1 MSSLWRRQ
9 AIKLYDLATHRQ
21 FLKRLD
27 ELNKTQWLSRDELL
41 KLQRDKLY
49 RLLKYAYEH
58 IPYYQR
64 VFDQVSFRPEE
75 VLTDLNSMHKI
86 PLINKSIIR
95 QNFEDLCTSETKR
108 REAMSYLTTGGSTG
122 QPLKFL
128 QDPNFRDHVTAD
140 LHRHLGW
147 GGWDLGQVH
156 AYIWG
161 ANFEVASSQAFRT
174 RMMDFILNRFVTN
187 AYVLSDESMHA
198 FAEKVRH
205 YRPKLAFCYPSS
217 LYRFGEFVREHSYHD
232 IKFEAM
238 FSSAEVLYPAQR
250 QFIEETF
257 GGKMFNRYA
266 TRELACISCECNAH
280 NGMHVS
286 VENVYVEILKDGQ
299 PAAPGETGDVI
310 VTNLNNYGMPFIRYS
325 VGDLGAWSRQE
336 SCPCGRQLPLME
348 LVQGRR
354 IDMFKTRDGRAVWGG
369 FASPLFG
376 MKGVEQ
382 FQLVQK
388 SLDYVVARIVK
399 NGELDQAGLAK
410 IERTVK
416 IALGDQVQVQFEFP
430 EQIGVYDSGK
440 YRYAISEVQD

>member
-1 MSSLWRRQ
+1 MSSLWRRPL
-9 AIKLYDLATHRQ
+9 IKLYDAATKRQ
-21 FLKRLD
+21 FLERLD

-41 KLQRDKLY
+41 KLQQAKLH
-49 RLLKYAYEH
+49 RLLTYAH
-58 IPYYQR
+58 QNVPYYRR
-64 VFDQVSFRPEE
+64 VFAQVGFHPDE
-75 VLTDLNSMHKI
+75 VLTDLSSMRKI
-86 PLINKSIIR
+86 PLINKSLIR
-95 QNFEDLCTSETKR
+95 QNFDDLRTTETER
-108 REAMSYLTTGGSTG
+108 RQSMTTLTTGGSTG
-122 QPLKFL
+122 QPLKFM
-128 QDPNFRDHVTAD
+128 QDSNYRDYVTAD

-147 GGWDLGQVH
+147 GGWKLGQVH

-174 RMMDFILNRFVTN
+174 RMMDFVLNRFVTN
-187 AYVLSDESMHA
+187 AYVLSKESMA
-198 FAEKVRH
+198 EFAQKVRQQ
-205 YRPKLAFCYPSS
+205 RPELVFCYPSS
-217 LYRFGEFVREHSYHD
+217 LFRFAEFVRENGFND
-232 IKFEAM
+232 IKFKAM

-266 TRELACISCECNAH
+266 TRELACIGCECDAH
-280 NGMHVS
+280 TGMHVG
-286 VENVYVEILKDGQ
+286 VENVYVEVLKDGQ
-299 PAAPGETGDVI
+299 PAEPGETGDMV

-325 VGDLGAWSRQE
+325 VGDLGAWSTQQN
-336 SCPCGRQLPLME
+336 CPCGRQLPMME

-382 FQLVQK
+382 FQLIQK
-388 SLDYVVARIVK
+388 SLDHVVARIVK
-399 NGELDQAGLAK
+399 NGDLDQAGLAK

-416 IALGDQVQVQFEFP
+416 IALGDHVEVQFEFP
-430 EQIGVYDSGK
+430 EQISVFDSGK